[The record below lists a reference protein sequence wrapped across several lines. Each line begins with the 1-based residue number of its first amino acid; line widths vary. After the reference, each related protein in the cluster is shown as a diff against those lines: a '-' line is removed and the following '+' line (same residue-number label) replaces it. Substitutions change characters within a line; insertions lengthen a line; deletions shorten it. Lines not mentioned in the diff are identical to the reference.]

1 MKYTATR
8 FVEAEVH
15 EEMSKSGGPAAR
27 EPARRRRTEAPS
39 FVLLAARNG
48 RMLPIIHAAG
58 RTVNYDCR
66 VHHRPRAH
74 ISSPGKVALVQSFA
88 WLSNYA
94 RCRRFPLK
102 RRATGCRIRKYDI
115 PVEISQITLA

>member
-1 MKYTATR
+1 MTAAR
-8 FVEAEVH
+8 FVQLEAEGARGDV
-15 EEMSKSGGPAAR
+15 EERESAAR
-27 EPARRRRTEAPS
+27 EPASRRRTEAPS

-74 ISSPGKVALVQSFA
+74 
-88 WLSNYA
+88 
-94 RCRRFPLK
+94 
-102 RRATGCRIRKYDI
+102 
-115 PVEISQITLA
+115 